1 MSRKI
6 ALSRIHAINWFGYND
21 TLEVHGNLLIAGVT
35 GSGKSVLMDV
45 IQLVLV
51 GDQRAKYNQSA
62 TGTASTRNL
71 KSYCLGD
78 TKQDIDGAPQYMRE
92 KGSITYVA
100 LEFRWPD
107 RKRTETWGLRIEF
120 DSAAQ
125 NQPNR
130 KDGFFVPCS
139 LEKADWLHEDRT
151 PLDAAAFSRF
161 VNDNRGTVFKT
172 MDSYRREMGIPSH
185 LNFDRGVI
193 DYLLPA
199 AMSFTFLRSFNDF
212 CRQYI
217 LPGGEVDIRP
227 VAESFQMFRN
237 FEREL
242 AVLRDQLTR
251 LEQINQVNKA
261 MVEAERDRAVYRHV
275 EAELKLE
282 WAREAVGV
290 LQTREAALEDALADD
305 NRRLL
310 ELEEQ
315 LNADGLALD
324 ALKAALTAT
333 EEGQLFMHLRNRNKE
348 LVPQIARL
356 EEIGKTVE
364 ESVRARIRQTEKW
377 LASAKALPFA
387 VDSTAIRAV
396 ELAVSSLAEKEGEGI
411 RDGVRQLAERAQ
423 GTMKTVEL
431 AAKEL
436 FADESKIE
444 RERVRLNQLLAA
456 LRLGMVP
463 EASVLL
469 DRLNGELP
477 KHGAG
482 NPARALRELCELK
495 DEDEEWR
502 AAVEVAFAR
511 KFAVVVD
518 ERDFDAA
525 ERIYHSLKHD
535 APRESL
541 VNPAQALAQPRE
553 ARPGSLAE
561 KLETS
566 HPVARAVV
574 NQTLGDLVCVEKT
587 ADLRNHP
594 RAILRDGFMYQRP
607 FVERRAH
614 YQNNPVVG
622 KRGLE
627 KQREFLQHQLDDVQ
641 LSQKILVPKANA
653 VRDFLA
659 FARDCRLDSDSIH
672 DNLGALG
679 QLAEKE
685 AELEGNIEQMRRIRD
700 LGIDEKE
707 EEIARLET
715 CRAGYSRERD
725 ALLTNQKQAE
735 LLTVR
740 HEMKLRLSRA
750 SGAEDAFRSVQLE
763 GPDISLH
770 LARYQEVRAL
780 LLREWPAKDSASD
793 RARDRFHEAD
803 KNAGSLRQELIAFRR
818 ELAMAHPAF
827 MELEPE
833 ASSNAAYDSRLEKIR
848 AGDVPTYEEKAK
860 REKTNWQHLFRTQV
874 LAKLH
879 AALFDVENL
888 MAVLNQELR
897 APIGNNQYQ
906 ITRRPNPDREYR
918 VYRDLVDSSAA
929 VREDD
934 LFFNS
939 MDADV
944 RQLIEDI
951 FHKLIDQPESK
962 EALAF
967 LDHRNYHDYDMLVT
981 DTRSADAR
989 PSSVD
994 RHSGKFSGGENQSPY
1009 FVAILACYLRA
1020 YHRYERRRRD
1030 PSLALVPI
1038 DEAFSKLSGERI
1050 RDCIGAVTTLDLQG
1064 VFSMSSGNIPSA
1076 MDMCDQIVTV
1086 MKREKTVGRKLTIRN
1101 LPVSLTREEAIE
1113 RYGPRT

>member
-6 ALSRIHAINWFGYND
+6 SLSRIHAINWFGYND

-51 GDQRAKYNQSA
+51 GDQKAKYNQSA
-62 TGTASTRNL
+62 TGSASTRNL

-78 TKQDIDGAPQYMRE
+78 TKQDIDGAPQYMRD

-130 KDGFFVPCS
+130 KDGFFIPCS
-139 LEKADWLHEDRT
+139 MEKSDWLHPDRT
-151 PLDAAAFSRF
+151 PLDAAAFNRF
-161 VNDNRGTVFKT
+161 VTDNGGSVFKT
-172 MDSYRREMGIPSH
+172 MDSYRREMSIPSH

-217 LPGGEVDIRP
+217 LPGGDVDIRP

-242 AVLRDQLTR
+242 AILRDQLRR
-251 LEQINQVNKA
+251 LEAIHETNA
-261 MVEAERDRAVYRHV
+261 TLLDAERDRTVYRHL

-282 WAREAVGV
+282 AARETAEA
-290 LQTREAALEDALADD
+290 LQQREAALVAALTGD
-305 NRRLL
+305 NRRLT
-310 ELEEQ
+310 ELDEQ
-315 LNADGLALD
+315 IDTERRSLDG
-324 ALKAALTAT
+324 LKAALTAT
-333 EEGQLFMHLRNRNKE
+333 EDGKLFMHLRNRNAE
-348 LVPQIARL
+348 LVPQIRRL

-364 ESVRARIRQTEKW
+364 EAVRARIRQTEKW
-377 LASAKALPFA
+377 
-387 VDSTAIRAV
+387 VSTAHELPVPADATALAAV
-396 ELAVSSLAEKEGEGI
+396 ELALGALKERQGEEI
-411 RDGVRQLAERAQ
+411 RAAVRQLAERVL
-423 GTMKTVEL
+423 GTMRGVEL
-431 AAKEL
+431 ATREIFSEETRLDKE
-436 FADESKIE
+436 
-444 RERVRLNQLLAA
+444 RTRLNGLLAA
-456 LRLGMVP
+456 LRVGMVA
-463 EASVLL
+463 EANALL
-469 DRLNGELP
+469 NALNGELP
-477 KHGAG
+477 KRGSE
-482 NPARALRELCELK
+482 NPARALRELCEVK
-495 DEDEEWR
+495 DEDEDWR
-502 AAVEVAFAR
+502 PAIEVAFAR

-525 ERIYHSLKHD
+525 ERIYHGMRQD

-541 VNPAQALAQPRE
+541 VNPAQALAQRRE

-561 KLETS
+561 KLETA
-566 HPVARAVV
+566 HPVARAVID
-574 NQTLGDLVCVEKT
+574 QTLGDLICVNKVVE
-587 ADLRNHP
+587 LREHP

-627 KQREFLQHQLDDVQ
+627 KQREFLQHQLDDTQ
-641 LSQKILVPKANA
+641 LSQKIVVPKANA
-653 VRDFLA
+653 VREFLA
-659 FARDCRLDSDSIH
+659 FARDCRLDSDAVH
-672 DNLGALG
+672 DGLGSLA

-685 AELEGNIEQMRRIRD
+685 AELEENIATMRRIRD
-700 LGIDEKE
+700 TGIDEKE
-707 EEIARLET
+707 EEIARLESSLAA
-715 CRAGYSRERD
+715 CNHERD
-725 ALLTNQKQAE
+725 ALLKNQKQAE
-735 LLTVR
+735 LVSVR
-740 HEMKLRLSRA
+740 VELKTRLSRV
-750 SGAEDAFRSVQLE
+750 STAEDAFRAVQLE
-763 GPDISLH
+763 GSDISAH
-770 LARYQEVRAL
+770 LPRYREVREQ
-780 LLREWPAKDSASD
+780 LLRERPVKDSAAD
-793 RARDRFHEAD
+793 RARERFHDAD
-803 KNAGSLRQELIAFRR
+803 KNAVSLRQELTAFRR
-818 ELAMAHPAF
+818 ELAMAHPPF
-827 MELEPE
+827 LEIDPE
-833 ASSNAAYDSRLEKIR
+833 AASNEPYEVRLEKIR

-897 APIGNNQYQ
+897 APIGHSQYQ
-906 ITRRPNPDREYR
+906 ITRRPNPDREFR
-918 VYRDLVDSSAA
+918 LYRDLVDSAA
-929 VREDD
+929 VAQGDD

-939 MDADV
+939 LDADV
-944 RQLIEDI
+944 RNTVLGI
-951 FHKLIDQPESK
+951 FEKLVDQPESK
-962 EALAF
+962 EAMAF

-1009 FVAILACYLRA
+1009 FIAILACYLRA

-1050 RDCIGAVTTLDLQG
+1050 RDCINALKALDLQG
-1064 VFSMSSGNIPSA
+1064 VFSMSSGNIPYA

-1086 MKREKTVGRKLTIRN
+1086 MKREKTVGRKIAIRN
-1101 LPVSLTREEAIE
+1101 LPVSMTREEAIA
-1113 RYGPRT
+1113 RYGARA

>member
-6 ALSRIHAINWFGYND
+6 SLSRIHAINWFGYND
-21 TLEVHGNLLIAGVT
+21 TLDVHGNLLIAGVT

-62 TGTASTRNL
+62 TGGASTRNL

-92 KGSITYVA
+92 KGCITYVA

-107 RKRTETWGLRIEF
+107 RKRVETWGLRIEF

-139 LEKADWLHEDRT
+139 MEKTDWLHEDRT
-151 PLDAAAFSRF
+151 PLDAAAFARF
-161 VNDNRGTVFKT
+161 VNDNHGALFKT
-172 MDSYRREMGIPSH
+172 MDSYRREMSIPTH

-217 LPGGEVDIRP
+217 LPQGDVEIRP
-227 VAESFQMFRN
+227 VAESFQIFRN

-251 LEQINQVNKA
+251 LEAIH
-261 MVEAERDRAVYRHV
+261 EAAHQLADADRDRTVFRYV

-282 WAREAVGV
+282 GARETADE
-290 LQTREAALEDALADD
+290 QRRRESKLVDALADD
-305 NRRLL
+305 NRRLA
-310 ELEEQ
+310 EL
-315 LNADGLALD
+315 DGQIAEAGQKLD
-324 ALKAALTAT
+324 SLKAALTAT
-333 EEGQLFMHLRNRNKE
+333 EEGKLFLHLRNRNKE
-348 LVPQIARL
+348 LVPRLRQL
-356 EEIGKTVE
+356 EEIGRTVE
-364 ESVRARIRQTEKW
+364 EAVQARIRQSGKW
-377 LASAKALPFA
+377 LDLGKALP
-387 VDSTAIRAV
+387 V
-396 ELAVSSLAEKEGEGI
+396 ELDTPALYSVQLAAEGLGESQGDGI
-411 RDGVRQLAERAQ
+411 REGVRRLADR
-423 GTMKTVEL
+423 V
-431 AAKEL
+431 KEL
-436 FADESKIE
+436 INTVDRAGRPLFAEQTRIE
-444 RERVRLNQLLAA
+444 TERNRLQQLLAA
-456 LRLGMVP
+456 LRLGIVP

-469 DRLNGELP
+469 DTLNRDLP
-477 KHGAG
+477 KRTSD
-482 NPARALRELCELK
+482 NPARALRELCEVK
-495 DEDEEWR
+495 DTEEEWR
-502 AAVEVAFAR
+502 PAIEVAFAR

-525 ERIYHSLKHD
+525 ERVYHSLKQE
-535 APRESL
+535 APREAL
-541 VNPAQALAQPRE
+541 VNPAQALSRKGE
-553 ARPGSLAE
+553 ARSGSLAE
-561 KLETS
+561 KIETS

-574 NQTLGDLVCVEKT
+574 DHTLGDLICVSAVGE
-587 ADLRNHP
+587 LRNHS

-627 KQREFLQHQLDDVQ
+627 KQREFLQHQLDEVL
-641 LSQKILVPKANA
+641 LSQKVLTPKTNA
-653 VRDFLA
+653 IRDFID
-659 FARDCRLDSDSIH
+659 FARGCKLDSDSIEL
-672 DNLGALG
+672 DLTAPGR
-679 QLAEKE
+679 LAELQKE
-685 AELEGNIEQMRRIRD
+685 LDSNIAQMSQISD

-707 EEIARLET
+707 KQIVCWENQRIADN
-715 CRAGYSRERD
+715 RERD
-725 ALLTNQKQAE
+725 GLLKNQKQAE
-735 LLTVR
+735 LVQVR
-740 HEMKLRLSRA
+740 NDLKSRDA
-750 SGAEDAFRSVQLE
+750 RANSLEDAFRAVQLE
-763 GPDISLH
+763 ADISAH
-770 LARYQEVRAL
+770 LDRYHEARAELLQQWPVKEVAG
-780 LLREWPAKDSASD
+780 D

-803 KNAGSLRQELIAFRR
+803 NAATGLRQELIAFRR
-818 ELAMAHPAF
+818 ELAMAHPGF
-827 MELEPE
+827 LELDPE
-833 ASSNAAYDSRLEKIR
+833 LPSNAAYDARLEKIR
-848 AGDVPTYEEKAK
+848 SGDIPSYEEKAK

-897 APIGNNQYQ
+897 APIGNSQYQ
-906 ITRRPNPDREYR
+906 ITRRPNPDAEYR
-918 VYRDLVDSSAA
+918 IYRDLVDASAA
-929 VREDD
+929 AREDD
-934 LFFNS
+934 LFFES
-939 MDADV
+939 MDGDV
-944 RQLIEDI
+944 RRTVDAI
-951 FHKLIDQPESK
+951 FQSLIDHPESK

-967 LDHRNYHDYDMLVT
+967 LDHRNYHDYDMQVT

-1009 FVAILACYLRA
+1009 FIAILACYLRA

-1050 RDCIGAVTTLDLQG
+1050 RDCINALKTLDLQG
-1064 VFSMSSGNIPSA
+1064 VFSMSSGNIPYA

-1086 MKREKTVGRKLTIRN
+1086 MKREKISGRKALIRN
-1101 LPVSLTREEAIE
+1101 LPVSLTREEALE
-1113 RYGPRT
+1113 RYGPRA